1 MDYVNKNS
9 IITWGNVFVVDHNL
23 AISVGTT
30 ELVEEAQQV
39 HDELHNIGLGG
50 ITVQMDVLDTSKT
63 ARQAVSRATVNKR
76 EMIIINPTGK
86 HCFVSELDSKQ
97 SSDFEKSSKF
107 VLPFYFF
114 LLHLSLNTF
123 SFKIKEKQDYFMLNA
138 FELTNNNKQHL
149 LKYRIVK
156 LKTLTLTIQL
166 MWKQRSLSLV
176 F

>member
-1 MDYVNKNS
+1 M
-9 IITWGNVFVVDHNL
+9 DHNL

-39 HDELHNIGLGG
+39 HDELHNIGFGG

-107 VLPFYFF
+107 VLPFYFLF
-114 LLHLSLNTF
+114 YY
-123 SFKIKEKQDYFMLNA
+123 ICP
-138 FELTNNNKQHL
+138 
-149 LKYRIVK
+149 
-156 LKTLTLTIQL
+156 
-166 MWKQRSLSLV
+166 
-176 F
+176 

>member
-76 EMIIINPTGK
+76 EMIIINTTVK
-86 HCFVSELDSKQ
+86 HWIASNLVISKNHPNLFYPFTFCFTTS
-97 SSDFEKSSKF
+97 
-107 VLPFYFF
+107 VLR
-114 LLHLSLNTF
+114 H
-123 SFKIKEKQDYFMLNA
+123 
-138 FELTNNNKQHL
+138 
-149 LKYRIVK
+149 V
-156 LKTLTLTIQL
+156 
-166 MWKQRSLSLV
+166 
-176 F
+176 